1 MTNRLE
7 ADFAG
12 YWILDAG
19 YRVLAVN
26 IRYLVEGTG
35 YMCLFL
41 ENFIGFEMALPD
53 EFKALV
59 VTETN
64 EKQFARS
71 IEQRKIDDLPEGD
84 VVVRVLYSSL
94 NYKDVL
100 SATGNRGVTRNY
112 PHTPGIDAAGTVAHS
127 TNEAFKPGD
136 EVIVTS
142 YDLGMN
148 TAGGFGQY
156 IRVPAGWVVPLPQ
169 GLTPAEAMV
178 YGTAGFTAALSVW
191 NMIESGVAPDDG
203 DVLVSGATGGVG
215 SIAVSILSK
224 IGYSVTAVNG
234 VVDETDYL
242 HKIGAKNIIPID
254 EATDTGGRP
263 ILKSLWAGGIDT
275 VGGDIL
281 TTTIRSTKYGAAV
294 TCCGNVASA
303 DLPLNV
309 YPFIL
314 RGVRLIGIDSQN
326 CPMPIRKKIWQKIA
340 SEWKIDWLQT
350 LTTEASFDELESKI
364 ELMLK
369 GKHLGRTII
378 KMAP

>member
-1 MTNRLE
+1 MVRLRRVYRKFKMT
-7 ADFAG
+7 
-12 YWILDAG
+12 
-19 YRVLAVN
+19 
-26 IRYLVEGTG
+26 
-35 YMCLFL
+35 
-41 ENFIGFEMALPD
+41 LPD
-53 EFKALV
+53 EFKAFV
-59 VTETN
+59 VSET
-64 EKQFARS
+64 QDGHFIRS
-71 IEQRKIDDLPEGD
+71 IEQKKIDDLPDGD
-84 VVVRVLYSSL
+84 VTVQVLYTSL
-94 NYKDVL
+94 NYKDIL

-112 PHTPGIDAAGTVAHS
+112 PHTPGIDAAGIVADS

-136 EVIVTS
+136 KVIVTS

-156 IRVPAGWVVPLPQ
+156 IRVPAGWVVPRPS
-169 GLTPAEAMV
+169 GLTASEAMV

-191 NMIESGVAPDDG
+191 NMIESGVKPDDG

-224 IGYSVTAVNG
+224 IGYSVTAING

-242 HKIGAKNIIPID
+242 NEIGAKNIISID
-254 EATDTGGRP
+254 EATDTNERP
-263 ILKSLWAGGIDT
+263 LLKSLWAGGIDT

-281 TTTIRSTKYGAAV
+281 ATTIRSTKYGAAV

-326 CPMPIRKKIWQKIA
+326 CPMSIRQKIWQKIA

-350 LTTEASFDELESKI
+350 ITTKASLEELNDKI
-364 ELMLK
+364 DLMLA
-369 GKHLGRTII
+369 GKHIGRTII
-378 KMAP
+378 RMKNEERLE

>member
-1 MTNRLE
+1 MT
-7 ADFAG
+7 
-12 YWILDAG
+12 
-19 YRVLAVN
+19 
-26 IRYLVEGTG
+26 
-35 YMCLFL
+35 
-41 ENFIGFEMALPD
+41 LPD
-53 EFKALV
+53 EFKAFV
-59 VTETN
+59 VRETQDN
-64 EKQFARS
+64 QFIRS
-71 IEQRKIDDLPEGD
+71 IEHKKIDDLPQGD
-84 VVVRVLYSSL
+84 VVVQVLYTSL

-112 PHTPGIDAAGTVAHS
+112 PHTPGIDAAGIVADS

-136 EVIVTS
+136 KVIVTS

-169 GLTPAEAMV
+169 GLTVAEAMV

-191 NMIESGVAPDDG
+191 NLIENCVVPDSG

-224 IGYSVTAVNG
+224 LGYSVTAING

-242 HKIGAKNIIPID
+242 IEIGAKNIIPLE

-263 ILKSLWAGGIDT
+263 ILKSQWAGGIDT

-303 DLPLNV
+303 DLPLSV

-326 CPMPIRKKIWQKIA
+326 CPMPVRQIIWQKIA
-340 SEWKIDWLQT
+340 SEWKIDWLPT
-350 LTTEASFDELESKI
+350 ITTEASFDEINDKI
-364 ELMLK
+364 DLMLQR
-369 GKHLGRTII
+369 KHIGRTII
-378 KMAP
+378 RMSNDE

>member
-1 MTNRLE
+1 MT
-7 ADFAG
+7 
-12 YWILDAG
+12 
-19 YRVLAVN
+19 
-26 IRYLVEGTG
+26 
-35 YMCLFL
+35 
-41 ENFIGFEMALPD
+41 LPD

-59 VTETN
+59 VAETQEN
-64 EKQFARS
+64 QYTRS
-71 IEQRKIDDLPEGD
+71 IAQKKIDDLPEGD
-84 VVVRVLYSSL
+84 VVVQVLYTSL

-100 SATGNRGVTRNY
+100 SATGNRGVSRNY
-112 PHTPGIDAAGTVAHS
+112 PHTPGIDAAGIVADS
-127 TNEAFKPGD
+127 TTEAFKPGD
-136 EVIVTS
+136 PVIVTS

-156 IRVPAGWVVPLPQ
+156 IRVPAGWVVSQPQ
-169 GLTPAEAMV
+169 SLTAAEAMV
-178 YGTAGFTAALSVW
+178 YGTAGFTASLSVW

-203 DVLVSGATGGVG
+203 DILVSGATGGGG

-224 IGYSVTAVNG
+224 IGYSVTAING

-242 HKIGAKNIIPID
+242 NEIGAKHIISID
-254 EATDTGGRP
+254 EAGDTSGRP
-263 ILKSLWAGGIDT
+263 LLKSLWAGGIDT

-281 TTTIRSTKYGAAV
+281 ATTIRSTKYGAAV

-326 CPMPIRKKIWQKIA
+326 CPMPIRQKIWQKIA

-350 LTTEASFDELESKI
+350 ITTEASFDELNDKI
-364 ELMLK
+364 ELMLQ
-369 GKHLGRTII
+369 GKHIGRTII
-378 KMAP
+378 KMVD